1 MLGEAGLLRI
11 VRSLSGVAPEE
22 MIAALLADIG
32 RQYPGNLSKDDVT
45 VMVMR
50 ANGGAAT
57 YSLAEKLGAAGRFA
71 GTLVRS
77 VNPKAER
84 APFPDANLANIGGAI
99 IPALGRRWRAR
110 GDVRGR

>member
-1 MLGEAGLLRI
+1 
-11 VRSLSGVAPEE
+11 
-22 MIAALLADIG
+22 MIAALLADVGG
-32 RQYPGNLSKDDVT
+32 RYPGNLSNDDGT

-50 ANGGAAT
+50 ANGGAGY
-57 YSLAEKLGAAGRFA
+57 YSFAEKLGAAARFA

-77 VNPKAER
+77 VNPNAER

-110 GDVRGR
+110 GNGIQRP